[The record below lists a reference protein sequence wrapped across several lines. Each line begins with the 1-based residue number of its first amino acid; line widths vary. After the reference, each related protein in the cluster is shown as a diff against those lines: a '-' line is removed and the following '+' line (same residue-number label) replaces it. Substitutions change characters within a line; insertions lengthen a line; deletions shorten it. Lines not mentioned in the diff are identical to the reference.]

1 MWLADRIFAS
11 KQLNGVLTE
20 VAREYVYLPI
30 FRGGKKKTSPKLP
43 AQLTEQRR
51 CINAKLSSSL
61 LEYSALYIWTLMVT
75 GFVIYGT

>member
-1 MWLADRIFAS
+1 MSKLSDQLPCDWLIGYL
-11 KQLNGVLTE
+11 QLNGVLTE

-51 CINAKLSSSL
+51 CINVKLSSSL
-61 LEYSALYIWTLMVT
+61 LEYSALYI
-75 GFVIYGT
+75 